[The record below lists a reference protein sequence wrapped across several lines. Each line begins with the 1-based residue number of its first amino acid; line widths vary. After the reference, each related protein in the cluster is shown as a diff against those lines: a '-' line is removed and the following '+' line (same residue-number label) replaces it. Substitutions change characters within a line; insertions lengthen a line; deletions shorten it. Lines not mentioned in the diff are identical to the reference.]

1 MTKRIGGKGK
11 EHISEEMP
19 TMLVL
24 TDEREPISEDMGSKM
39 LQKEQRQ
46 KFLRQKRAGYVRGTS
61 RRSMCLKQSEG
72 EGGG

>member
-1 MTKRIGGKGK
+1 MVSASKEIRCFEQEIWGKGK

-24 TDEREPISEDMGSKM
+24 TDEREPINDDMGGKM

-46 KFLRQKRAGYVRGTS
+46 SF
-61 RRSMCLKQSEG
+61 
-72 EGGG
+72 